1 MRGHLLSR
9 KKGIWIRVMS
19 LTLDLY
25 IKQGCH
31 LCEDLLFQLKEIAET
46 QPFTINSIDITH
58 DQDLLAIHGENIPV
72 LMHGTQEICHYFLDL
87 TALTQVLDNET

>member
-1 MRGHLLSR
+1 
-9 KKGIWIRVMS
+9 MS

-31 LCEDLLFQLKEIAET
+31 LCEDLLFQLKEIGQST
-46 QPFTINSIDITH
+46 PFEINSIDITH

-72 LMHGTQEICHYFLDL
+72 LMIGTQEICHYFLDL
-87 TALTQVLDNET
+87 QALMQVLDKQT